1 MKKSLFLLI
10 ALFFCSAY
18 VKAQDTASI
27 VGTVTD
33 ASGAAVPGAAV
44 ELTDPATGKSYKT
57 VTGANGSYTF
67 ANVTPGPGY
76 KETVSLAG
84 FQTSVL
90 TDLYLNVSA
99 TRTQNIKLAVGAISE
114 TIAVSGANQSVTL
127 DTTDATVGNNFQVQY
142 LNELPVQMR
151 DSPAALFT
159 QQPGMTQDGSS
170 TGSRT
175 DQDRVTLDGLDVNDE
190 TTGGYSSSPKGF
202 GTIIANAPVDSVQEM
217 RGTTAGM
224 LASAGAGGAGQFDL
238 VTRSGTNKFHGNI
251 NEYHRDTDLE
261 ANEWFNNFEGVPRS
275 PLIRNQFG
283 GSVGGP
289 FWRNKLFFFFDY
301 NGRRDTLASQTERTV
316 PTDSFLKMYGPPQ
329 DCKGKVW
336 ARRQVCANV
345 YGLWLETR
353 SPGQDEMRA
362 CPSFKVSRSLK
373 TIFRTRLRT
382 RRCDCSFVLATPV
395 QTSVG
400 KR

>member
-1 MKKSLFLLI
+1 MRLMKKFLFLVL
-10 ALFFCSAY
+10 ALSFCSAY
-18 VKAQDTASI
+18 ANAQDTASI

-33 ASGAAVPGAAV
+33 SSGAAVPGAAV

-57 VTGANGSYTF
+57 VTSNTGSYTF

-76 KETVSLAG
+76 KETISHAG

-99 TRTQNIKLAVGAISE
+99 TRTQNIKLAIGAVSE
-114 TIAVSGANQSVTL
+114 TVAVSGASQSVTL

-159 QQPGMTQDGSS
+159 QQPGMTDAGSA
-170 TGSRT
+170 TGART
-175 DQDRVTLDGLDVNDE
+175 DQNRVTLDGLDVNDQ
-190 TTGGYSSSPKGF
+190 TGGFITVSGPSTGGLF
-202 GTIIANAPVDSVQEM
+202 AIVGNAPVDSVQEF

-224 LASAGAGGAGQFDL
+224 LSSANAGGGGQFEM

-283 GSVGGP
+283 GNIGGP
-289 FWRNKLFFFFDY
+289 IWKNKALLLL
-301 NGRRDTLASQTERTV
+301 RLQRA
-316 PTDSFLKMYGPPQ
+316 
-329 DCKGKVW
+329 
-336 ARRQVCANV
+336 ARYACNPGDAH
-345 YGLWLETR
+345 R
-353 SPGQDEMRA
+353 SDR
-362 CPSFKVSRSLK
+362 
-373 TIFRTRLRT
+373 
-382 RRCDCSFVLATPV
+382 
-395 QTSVG
+395 
-400 KR
+400 